1 MSSNEKKYIKEDI
14 LKKFDEFIQE
24 SLNKYFYVDAWNK
37 LYSITGKDSYD
48 IISNKST
55 IPDLVIY
62 NKPFNKNDCF
72 FNSNKKSKHKKFPRV
87 QFILRPREIE
97 FYNPSNT
104 YAFKNEEEEETNSK
118 ILEPFEFRSIP
129 KEIEDK
135 YNKNINAGKEN
146 NNSLLDEMKAF
157 MKDDKNDESKVKL
170 IKVVEKNGNK
180 EKVEADNHNKD
191 NNENKVK
198 KRKDS
203 NINNNRINT
212 KNKFES
218 PMNMNIMNNINYNS
232 NMYNTVYNN
241 YLIYQRTYY
250 QKMNSLNNINKIDI
264 CNISNSNNNHIN
276 PIQKEKENKENINN
290 DINKNINNN
299 VNNVINDNNNKNN
312 TNSITSYYNN
322 NEIKDVDIEKIINNI
337 DELIN
342 KNERNRNWKVIDLR
356 NNITM
361 YKFNSEELFLF
372 LKTVINSKED
382 KNYSISDIDC
392 DILFNPIKI
401 YEDLKNKYQKN
412 N

>member
-1 MSSNEKKYIKEDI
+1 MSSNEKKYIKKEI

-24 SLNKYFYVDAWNK
+24 SLNKYFYVDAWDK

-87 QFILRPREIE
+87 QFILRPKEIE

-104 YAFKNEEEEETNSK
+104 YADKNEEEEKTNSQ

-135 YNKNINAGKEN
+135 YNKNINTRKEN
-146 NNSLLDEMKAF
+146 NNSLLDELKAF

-170 IKVVEKNGNK
+170 IKEDEKNEAGIK
-180 EKVEADNHNKD
+180 EKDEKNNNNNKV
-191 NNENKVK
+191 NNENRVK
-198 KRKDS
+198 KRKYS
-203 NINNNRINT
+203 NNNKRMYG
-212 KNKFES
+212 KNKFER
-218 PMNMNIMNNINYNS
+218 PINMNIMNNINYNS
-232 NMYNTVYNN
+232 NINNITYNN
-241 YLIYQRTYY
+241 YFIYQRMYY
-250 QKMNSLNNINKIDI
+250 QNMNSPNNINKL
-264 CNISNSNNNHIN
+264 NISNINNSNNNQIN
-276 PIQKEKENKENINN
+276 PIQKEIKENINN
-290 DINKNINNN
+290 DINNKINNN
-299 VNNVINDNNNKNN
+299 VNNIINNKNN

-322 NEIKDVDIEKIINNI
+322 KEIKDVDIEKIINNI

-342 KNERNRNWKVIDLR
+342 KNKQNRNWKVIDLKD
-356 NNITM
+356 NITL

-372 LKTVINSKED
+372 LKTIINSKEH

-401 YEDLKNKYQKN
+401 YEDLKNKYQKSN
-412 N
+412 

>member
-1 MSSNEKKYIKEDI
+1 MSSNEKKYIKEEI

-24 SLNKYFYVDAWNK
+24 SLNKYFYVDAWDK

-87 QFILRPREIE
+87 QFILRPKEIE

-104 YAFKNEEEEETNSK
+104 YADKNEEEEEKTNSQ

-135 YNKNINAGKEN
+135 YNKNINTRKEN
-146 NNSLLDEMKAF
+146 NNSLLDELKAF

-170 IKVVEKNGNK
+170 IKEDEKNEAGIK
-180 EKVEADNHNKD
+180 EKDEKNNNNNKV
-191 NNENKVK
+191 NNENRVK
-198 KRKDS
+198 KRKYS
-203 NINNNRINT
+203 NNNKRMYG
-212 KNKFES
+212 KNKFER
-218 PMNMNIMNNINYNS
+218 PINMNIMNNINYNS
-232 NMYNTVYNN
+232 NINNITYNN
-241 YLIYQRTYY
+241 YFIYQRMYY
-250 QKMNSLNNINKIDI
+250 QNMNSPNNINKL
-264 CNISNSNNNHIN
+264 NISNINNSNNNQIN
-276 PIQKEKENKENINN
+276 PIQKEIKENINN
-290 DINKNINNN
+290 DINNKINNN
-299 VNNVINDNNNKNN
+299 VNNIINNKNN

-322 NEIKDVDIEKIINNI
+322 KEIKDVDIEKIINNI

-342 KNERNRNWKVIDLR
+342 KNKQNRNWKVIDLKD
-356 NNITM
+356 NITL

-372 LKTVINSKED
+372 LKTIINSKED

-401 YEDLKNKYQKN
+401 YEDLKNKYQKSN
-412 N
+412 

>member
-1 MSSNEKKYIKEDI
+1 MSSNEKKYIKKEI

-24 SLNKYFYVDAWNK
+24 SLNKYFYVDAWDK

-87 QFILRPREIE
+87 QFILRPKEIE

-104 YAFKNEEEEETNSK
+104 YADKNEEEEKTNSQ

-135 YNKNINAGKEN
+135 YNKNINTRKEN
-146 NNSLLDEMKAF
+146 NNSLLDELKAF

-170 IKVVEKNGNK
+170 IKEDEKNEAGIK
-180 EKVEADNHNKD
+180 EKDEKNNNNNKV
-191 NNENKVK
+191 NNENRVK
-198 KRKDS
+198 KRKYS
-203 NINNNRINT
+203 NNNKRMYG
-212 KNKFES
+212 KNKFER
-218 PMNMNIMNNINYNS
+218 PINMNIMNNINYNS
-232 NMYNTVYNN
+232 NINNITYNN
-241 YLIYQRTYY
+241 YFIYQRMYY
-250 QKMNSLNNINKIDI
+250 QNMNSPNNINKL
-264 CNISNSNNNHIN
+264 NISNINNSNNNQIN
-276 PIQKEKENKENINN
+276 PIQKEIKENINN
-290 DINKNINNN
+290 DINNKINNN
-299 VNNVINDNNNKNN
+299 VNNIINNKNN

-322 NEIKDVDIEKIINNI
+322 KEIKDVDIEKIINNI

-342 KNERNRNWKVIDLR
+342 KNKENRNWKVIDLKD
-356 NNITM
+356 NITL

-372 LKTVINSKED
+372 LKTIINSKED

-401 YEDLKNKYQKN
+401 YEDLKNKYQKSN
-412 N
+412 